1 MVMVMVMVVIL
12 PELGHLLTV
21 LAEYQTD
28 TVMQCEVGS
37 VPRQCLNPDRLLYY
51 GHKTRTHQAQAFDK

>member
-1 MVMVMVMVVIL
+1 MVMVMVMVMVVIL

-28 TVMQCEVGS
+28 TVM
-37 VPRQCLNPDRLLYY
+37 PLAPNPISIA
-51 GHKTRTHQAQAFDK
+51 KQ